1 MAKRAAHR
9 LAAVERSAT
18 VALLDRVQQL
28 RATGAALVDLSR
40 GEPDFVTPGEVTE
53 AAVAALRA
61 GRTHYSPSRGLPA
74 LREAIAA
81 KLSADNGIVVGAAD
95 GVLVTPS
102 AKLALYAALT
112 SLLDPGDEVVIPS
125 PGWVSYAAMV
135 SLAGA
140 APVPALLDPATGFRI
155 TEGVIEAAVTPATR
169 VLLLNSPNNP
179 TGRMTDAAEL
189 DAVLTVARRH
199 DLVIISDEIYEH
211 IRYDDRPHLSPA
223 AYFLENTLTVNGFSK
238 SHAMTGWRLGYLAG
252 PADLVSAAL
261 KVQEHSVSCA
271 ATFTQIAGTTALEDS
286 RPAVEEMLSAYTARR
301 ALLVEGL
308 NSLPGVTC
316 ARPEGSFYAFPDI
329 SGTGVPDGSDF
340 AEWMLDDAGVVM
352 TPGPAFGAGGHAH
365 VRLSFAASE
374 NELTQA
380 LERMDKALRGR

>member
-1 MAKRAAHR
+1 MAKRAARR
-9 LAAVERSAT
+9 LASVERSAT

-28 RATGAALVDLSR
+28 RAQGRSLVDLSR
-40 GEPDFVTPGEVTE
+40 GEPDFVTPQEITE
-53 AAVAALRA
+53 AAVAALRS
-61 GRTHYSPSRGLPA
+61 GRTHYSPSRGLPE

-81 KLSADNGIVVGAAD
+81 KLLADNDVVVSAAD

-102 AKLALYAALT
+102 AKHALYAAFT

-140 APVPALLDPATGFRI
+140 TPVPALLDPATGFRI
-155 TEGVIEAAVTPATR
+155 TEAVIEAAVTPGTR
-169 VLLLNSPNNP
+169 ILLVNSPNNP
-179 TGRMTDAAEL
+179 TGRMLDAAEL
-189 DAVLTVARRH
+189 EAVLTVARRH
-199 DLVIISDEIYEH
+199 DLVVISDEIYEH
-211 IRYDDRPHLSPA
+211 IRYDGHPHLSPA
-223 AYFLENTLTVNGFSK
+223 AYLRENTLTVNGFSK
-238 SHAMTGWRLGYLAG
+238 GYAMTGWRLGYLAG
-252 PADLVSAAL
+252 PADLVAAAR

-286 RPAVEEMLSAYTARR
+286 QPAVEEMVSAYTARR

-308 NSLPGVTC
+308 NFLPGVTC
-316 ARPEGSFYAFPDI
+316 AAPEGSFYAFPDI
-329 SGTGVPDGSDF
+329 SGTGVPDGSEF

-352 TPGPAFGAGGHAH
+352 TPGPAFGAGGRTH

-374 NELTQA
+374 QELTDA
-380 LERMDKALRGR
+380 LERMDKALRSR